1 MQDLK
6 ENFDSVKIDC
16 RKCAILKFEE
26 IKDLSHFGLGPLFC
40 FYSVI
45 LLRMVATISV
55 VSAE

>member
-26 IKDLSHFGLGPLFC
+26 I
-40 FYSVI
+40 
-45 LLRMVATISV
+45 RVADS
-55 VSAE
+55 